1 MRQSVIDLFKN
12 TVVFNYSLPHGSI
25 EKSIYTTINYDYC
38 YTSNDDSKLAEIIHN
53 ALIDYAFNDNE
64 IYGDL
69 NDLQTEAI
77 ETRMRIEDD
86 DSDSTQQKYGFFGE
100 VLLNLFLRICF
111 QTTPI
116 IAKGYFYDILKPEE
130 PKGYDSYHLIQT
142 EIGTSLWFGEVKFHQ
157 SYSTA
162 LKSVFE
168 NIEKAI
174 SNDYFRDNL
183 LAILPKKNDLNIHD
197 TTIDTVIQY
206 LKKHPKTTIA
216 SLISNFNLKLVYP
229 IFIICNSITD
239 YDNTISLIINEIK
252 TNYSGKSLN
261 IGVDYDLFFI
271 LMPISNVKQTKT
283 QVLQWIKSKQPLT
296 LL

>member
-12 TVVFNYSLPHGSI
+12 TVVLNYSLPHGSI
-25 EKSIYTTINYDYC
+25 EKSIYTTKNNDYC

-77 ETRMRIEDD
+77 VTRMRIEEK
-86 DSDSTQQKYGFFGE
+86 DSDKTQEKYGFFGE

-111 QTTPI
+111 KTTPI
-116 IAKGYFYDILKPEE
+116 IAKGYFYNNLKPEE

-142 EIGTSLWFGEVKFHQ
+142 EKTTGLWFGEVKFHQ

-174 SNDYFRDNL
+174 SNDYFRGNL
-183 LAILPKKNDLNIHD
+183 LAILPEKNNLNIHD
-197 TTIDTVIQY
+197 TIIDAVIQY
-206 LKKHPKTTIA
+206 LKKQPKTTIA
-216 SLISNFNLKLVYP
+216 SLISNFDLKLVYP

-239 YDNTISLIINEIK
+239 YDNTISLIIEEIK
-252 TNYSGKSLN
+252 SKYSGKSLN

-271 LMPISNVKQTKT
+271 LMPITDVKQTKT
-283 QVLQWIKSKQPLT
+283 QVLQWIKSNQPLT